1 MQKYVSISVA
11 LNYYFKYMEVSM
23 RVRKAIAQAFVFVFI
38 LVAVTSIVSMSAKAD
53 STWDDTLVVE
63 DAKYWG
69 IATRVQSDR
78 YGVKIGDEYYK
89 ITKVEE
95 YVKGVG
101 IDVFAALRGKAGI
114 IAVGETPIPDGT
126 WKIAQTFSES
136 DKSFKVIYTPTT
148 DSIKE
153 LGGLPATKAIGGE
166 YGYLVGLVGKGI
178 VKEVG
183 LFDDNDNYYIEVK
196 HNNNWIS
203 VYKNDY
209 FNKNNINNIL
219 KMLTQNGSTLN
230 FRMREGNWH
239 WPTKEIKVKIPT
251 QPKAPAVKFNLSTD
265 TSNIKH
271 GMEYTLLS
279 RAALDE
285 FLKDGEATWKKIDG
299 ISGLSVGEIT
309 SAFNAL
315 NKNKDEYFE
324 AYLLARTSASSK
336 KIASKYSLV
345 KVFSTYNHYGKTT
358 KLKLNATSTE
368 SSIWIDGG
376 DNKYSPDKVILAVRP
391 NLPYDVTK
399 GATIINNTGL
409 DVEYATCKQ
418 GYSTTKWTLLKGKEG
433 DITKKSIRY
442 SEYYKSGTYDNSG
455 TSGISFRWPGYVAS
469 KGAVLALPFD
479 VGGVNIEFKNVEQ
492 NLSSPTGGAVTVSAI
507 AVATGK
513 AITHEI
519 KLKITN
525 AYKMNTAP
533 KIKMTNK
540 VKGITVTASKVTPS
554 TDSSS
559 GYAILTVKINKAAFN
574 TEEAIN
580 NAVLRFNLKYE
591 SIDEPFEITFEKK

>member
-1 MQKYVSISVA
+1 
-11 LNYYFKYMEVSM
+11 M

-166 YGYLVGLVGKGI
+166 YGYFVGLVGKGI
-178 VKEVG
+178 VKEVD
-183 LFDDNDNYYIEVK
+183 LFDDNYNYYIDIK
-196 HNNNWIS
+196 HNDQWRAITGNAQSGAYN
-203 VYKNDY
+203 KY
-209 FNKNNINNIL
+209 FNKENINNVL

-251 QPKAPAVKFNLSTD
+251 QPKAPAVKFNLAKD
-265 TSNIKH
+265 TSNVKK
-271 GMEYTLLS
+271 GMEYTLLNE
-279 RAALDE
+279 AALAS
-285 FLKDGEATWKKIDG
+285 FLKDGKATWKKIDSK
-299 ISGLSVGEIT
+299 SGLSISEVFSSIGNTNENI
-309 SAFNAL
+309 
-315 NKNKDEYFE
+315 
-324 AYLLARTSASSK
+324 YLLARISATGK
-336 KIASKYSLV
+336 KIASKYATV
-345 KVFSTYNHYGKTT
+345 EIIKKEPEFSFTAESGVTGASI
-358 KLKLNATSTE
+358 KLKPKKA
-368 SSIWIDGG
+368 D
-376 DNKYSPDKVILAVRP
+376 DNKDYGYVEVKPALS
-391 NLPYDVTK
+391 YDVTK
-399 GATIINNTGL
+399 GAAIINGTGL
-409 DVEYATCKQ
+409 DIEYSIKRDNEEVAP
-418 GYSTTKWTLLKGKEG
+418 KWVLLKAGTKASPGK
-433 DITKKSIRY
+433 SSVRY
-442 SEYYKSGTYDNSG
+442 SEQPKSGTYDVDRHSI
-455 TSGISFRWPGYVAS
+455 ISFRTPGMMLD
-469 KGAVLALPFD
+469 KGNKIKLPYSLGE
-479 VGGVNIEFKNVEQ
+479 VPVKFKNTEQ
-492 NLSSPTGGAVTVSAI
+492 RLSSATGGAVTVSAI
-507 AVATGK
+507 SVATGR
-513 AITHEI
+513 AISHEL

-525 AYKMNTAP
+525 VSKMSTKP
-533 KIKMTNK
+533 KLK
-540 VKGITVTASKVTPS
+540 VTSKLKGVSVAVSKVMPDKSSLDGYFSIIIKANKNTFK
-554 TDSSS
+554 TEDSL
-559 GYAILTVKINKAAFN
+559 A
-574 TEEAIN
+574 
-580 NAVLRFNLKYE
+580 NAVLQFDLKFE
-591 SIDEPFEITFEKK
+591 SIEDSFEITFEKKQP